1 MPKLNDS
8 AKEPEIEAALD
19 ELILGWADVTT
30 GKMFGSRV
38 YRAKGVLF
46 AMIGGRGLILTKLR
60 AEQRRLAAGEHD
72 AHAFVGRGKEVPA
85 WTEFALEDAAS
96 VAPVASM
103 VRDAY
108 DNALT
113 EADQPEGD

>member
-8 AKEPEIEAALD
+8 AKGPEIQAALD
-19 ELILGWADVTT
+19 ELILGWPDVTT
-30 GKMFGSRV
+30 GKMFGSHV

-46 AMIGGRGLILTKLR
+46 AMIGGRGLILTKLQ
-60 AEQRRLAAGEHD
+60 AEQRQVAAEEHH

-85 WTEFALEDAAS
+85 WTEFALGNAAGVAS
-96 VAPVASM
+96 VASA

-113 EADQPEGD
+113 ETD